1 METEKSRTRDMNS
14 EDIIGFIQKEKQDY
28 VPLTKQKETDAIEA
42 EGLFKDLQINKLD
55 SITEVIEEIK
65 LMIQEREQLK
75 NEIFKDL
82 DKIGM
87 KISNF
92 LSEKKEDIS
101 IEEMIE
107 LQRKSIEVEEN
118 KAREKLN
125 AWRDIANL
133 KKELREHLTDLKEKK
148 DSMDVFENMVGL

>member
-1 METEKSRTRDMNS
+1 MKAEQP
-14 EDIIGFIQKEKQDY
+14 EDIAGFIQKERHDY
-28 VPLTKQKETDAIEA
+28 VPLSKQEEMNSIEA
-42 EGLFKDLQINKLD
+42 EGLFKDLQMNKLD
-55 SITEVIEEIK
+55 SITEAIKEIK

-75 NEIFKDL
+75 KEIFKDL

-87 KISNF
+87 KIGNF

-133 KKELREHLTDLKEKK
+133 KRELREHLTDLKEKQ
-148 DSMDVFENMVGL
+148 DSMDVFENIVGL